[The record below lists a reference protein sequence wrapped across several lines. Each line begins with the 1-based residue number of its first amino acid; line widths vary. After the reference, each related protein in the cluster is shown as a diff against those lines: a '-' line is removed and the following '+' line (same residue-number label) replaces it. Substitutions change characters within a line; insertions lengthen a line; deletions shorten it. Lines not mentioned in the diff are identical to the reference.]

1 MITGMLTCEDD
12 HVHAPEYAHD
22 PAHHDHSSD
31 NLDEG
36 SGDVQP
42 KHAAHVFVGEVRPG
56 AAQHREGRDERT

>member
-1 MITGMLTCEDD
+1 MLTCKDN

-31 NLDEG
+31 DLYEG

-42 KHAAHVFVGEVRPG
+42 KHTAHMSVLEIRPG
-56 AAQHREGRDERT
+56 TEQNCKG